1 MKQKPKK
8 EKKIMTREEK
18 NSHYAGM
25 KDEMGRVYKGD
36 LVGTSTVSKKNLPKD
51 PADNQHLHRENLR
64 RQSGAGKGDGPR
76 NCLSRQFKNNFDEIK
91 WSGKTKS
98 KGVKIYNSKYET
110 NLSNKDSDK
119 NMKKKTSKENVN
131 KKEDV
136 QATNKIP
143 EKKTEGKYI
152 NKVKDFLAKRGET
165 PPEETTTENA
175 FPDKKEKCGCGKP
188 VSKSCQNKNKKK
200 K

>member
-25 KDEMGRVYKGD
+25 KDEFGRKYKGD
-36 LVGTSTVSKKNLPKD
+36 LVGVTSVKTKDVPKD
-51 PADNQHLHRENLR
+51 PIDQAGLHRETLR
-64 RQSGAGKGDGPR
+64 RKSGSGKGDGPR
-76 NCLSRQFKNNFDEIK
+76 NCLSKQFKNNFDEIK

-98 KGVKIYNSKYET
+98 KGVKIYNSKYEA
-110 NLSNKDSDK
+110 NLSDKDSDK
-119 NMKKKTSKENVN
+119 NMKKKTSKENAN

-136 QATNKIP
+136 QATNKSP

-152 NKVKDFLAKRGET
+152 NKVKDFLAKREET
-165 PPEETTTENA
+165 PPEEATAEKA
-175 FPDKKEKCGCGKP
+175 CPDKKEKCGCGKP
-188 VSKSCQNKNKKK
+188 VSKSCQNKKKK
-200 K
+200 